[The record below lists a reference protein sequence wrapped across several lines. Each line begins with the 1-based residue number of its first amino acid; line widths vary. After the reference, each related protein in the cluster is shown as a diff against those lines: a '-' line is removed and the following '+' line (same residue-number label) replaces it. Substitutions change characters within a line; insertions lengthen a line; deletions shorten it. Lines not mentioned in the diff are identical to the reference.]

1 MFRKKEEIIMATSA
15 SNSIELKEER
25 IQLVSFK
32 IGNEEHGIDVLKV
45 REIIRMSNIT
55 RVPNTPHYIEGVI
68 NLRGKVIPIIS
79 LRTKFSLPEAE
90 NDSRTRIIVMDMDNE
105 LMGFVVDSVAEV
117 IRIAVNEI
125 QPPPPIVTGGIDQ
138 ECLSGV
144 IHHAERLLVL
154 LDLEKMFPPE
164 ERKTFTDMIQ

>member
-1 MFRKKEEIIMATSA
+1 MNTAAATS
-15 SNSIELKEER
+15 NSVEMKEER

-32 IGNEEHGIDVLKV
+32 IGNEEHGINVLKV

-55 RVPNTPHYIEGVI
+55 RVPNTAGYIEGVI

-79 LRTKFSLPEAE
+79 LRMKFNLPEAE

-105 LMGFVVDSVAEV
+105 LMGFIVDSVAEV
-117 IRIAVNEI
+117 IRIALSEI

-138 ECLSGV
+138 ECISGV
-144 IHHAERLLVL
+144 INHDDRLLVL
-154 LDLEKMFPPE
+154 LNLEKMFSLE
-164 ERKTFTDMIQ
+164 ERQTFADII